1 MWSDQKENAIRSW
14 CCFNFSGS
22 NLVSCI
28 LRPRDN
34 NAHVH
39 FSCSWMIKNNLYKS
53 MYEMQFLPLFVFW
66 HWLDHTVTWR
76 YWPWTILSSTHNAA
90 AFRICAH
97 FYSISRSST
106 EKNSKQFNRNCL
118 PCELSKQKPKLAH
131 IALPVKNWR
140 NLKAILY
147 AFPQFNMFS
156 KYLQVNINI
165 KLFPWYN
172 NYITQMV
179 IWHKFQIFTL
189 RRISMAFKSHVSCL
203 IFFNAK
209 ENTNSYNKQKKTK
222 QIRILPIF
230 VELVWSTPYKTK
242 RNEMKAILL
251 WNSLSLANNNYR
263 VMLPF
268 IIWSFFS
275 YLYAMHRSFSSLSC
289 ILSTCVHEI
298 EMKQYLQWN
307 ITSSSGEISC
317 TIVTAS

>member
-1 MWSDQKENAIRSW
+1 
-14 CCFNFSGS
+14 
-22 NLVSCI
+22 
-28 LRPRDN
+28 
-34 NAHVH
+34 
-39 FSCSWMIKNNLYKS
+39 
-53 MYEMQFLPLFVFW
+53 MQFLPLFVFW
-66 HWLDHTVTWR
+66 HWLDHTVTRR

-106 EKNSKQFNRNCL
+106 EKNSKQFNRNRL
-118 PCELSKQKPKLAH
+118 PCELNKQKPKLAH

-203 IFFNAK
+203 IFLMPK
-209 ENTNSYNKQKKTK
+209 RTQTLTTNKKNETDSNITDFCRSGMEYTL
-222 QIRILPIF
+222 QN
-230 VELVWSTPYKTK
+230 KTK
-242 RNEMKAILL
+242 RNERNSFVKFSFSCKQQLSCNVAIYYMK
-251 WNSLSLANNNYR
+251 
-263 VMLPF
+263 
-268 IIWSFFS
+268 FFS
-275 YLYAMHRSFSSLSC
+275 YLYAMHRCFPSLSC